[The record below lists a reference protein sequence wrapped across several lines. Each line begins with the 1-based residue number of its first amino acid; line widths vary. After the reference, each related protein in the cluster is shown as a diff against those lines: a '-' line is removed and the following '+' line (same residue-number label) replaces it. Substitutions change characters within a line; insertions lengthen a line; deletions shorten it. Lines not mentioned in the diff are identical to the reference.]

1 MSEHEGAIT
10 TEVEI
15 FGVPYLIRGVQE
27 PEYLTE
33 LAAEVDRRMREL
45 AGHVTNA
52 DPGRLA
58 ILAALNLADEL
69 SRNRRELMGERG
81 EIEAR
86 VASLV
91 GKLDRALGGERAGRK
106 RPRAATKDEN
116 QGIP

>member
-1 MSEHEGAIT
+1 MSDPGEVRST
-10 TEVEI
+10 QVEI
-15 FGVPYLIRGVQE
+15 FGSTYVIRGGQE
-27 PEYLTE
+27 PEYLME

-69 SRNRRELMGERG
+69 SRNRQLYEGDRD

-86 VASLV
+86 VTELADHLAE
-91 GKLDRALGGERAGRK
+91 ALE
-106 RPRAATKDEN
+106 ES
-116 QGIP
+116 